1 MLYSG
6 ITSVRD
12 MAGDARTLAGLSRDA
27 LTGDILS
34 PDIYFSALMAGPSFF
49 DDPRTIATAKGG
61 IAGQMPYMRAVTDS
75 TDLVLAVAG
84 AKGTGATGIK
94 LYAQLSGP
102 LVVRIVAEA
111 KRQGLLV
118 WGHAWLSP
126 AKPSDLIKAGVSSIS
141 HAPLL
146 IRELL
151 DSIPASW
158 KKPGHPDKFWDDNI
172 PAATSLFQSMKEH
185 NTILD
190 ATLTTYNKWG
200 RENPAY
206 QYNYEIAKIMTA
218 RAYKAGV
225 RICAGTDDDQDSLV
239 QREMHL
245 LVKDA
250 GFSPFDALIAATRN
264 GAEALGIDG
273 KCGTIEVGK
282 AADLVVLDRN
292 PLDNI
297 DNVKTVSLVIKGG
310 RAFKKP

>member
-1 MLYSG
+1 
-6 ITSVRD
+6 
-12 MAGDARTLAGLSRDA
+12 
-27 LTGDILS
+27 S
-34 PDIYFSALMAGPSFF
+34 PNIYYSALMAGPSFF

-61 IAGQMPYMRAVTDS
+61 TAGQMPYMRAVTD
-75 TDLVLAVAG
+75 TTNLVLAVAE

-102 LVVRIVAEA
+102 LVARIVAEA
-111 KRQGLLV
+111 RKQGLLV

-126 AKPSDLIKAGVSSIS
+126 AKPSDLIKAGVGSIS

-146 IRELL
+146 LREMK
-151 DSIPASW
+151 DSIPAAW
-158 KKPGHPDKFWDDNI
+158 KKPGHPDKFWEDSI
-172 PAATSLFQSMKEH
+172 PAATSLFQSMKEN

-190 ATLTTYNKWG
+190 ATLTTYEKWG
-200 RENPAY
+200 REDPAF
-206 QYNYEIAKIMTA
+206 QYNYDIAKRMTA

-225 RICAGTDDDQDSLV
+225 RICTGTDDDQDSLV

-250 GFSPFDALIAATRN
+250 GFSPLDALIAATQI
-264 GAEALGIDG
+264 GAEALGIAG

-282 AADLVVLDRN
+282 EADLVILNSN

-297 DNVKTVSLVIKGG
+297 DNVKTVSFVIKGG
-310 RAFKKP
+310 RVFKK